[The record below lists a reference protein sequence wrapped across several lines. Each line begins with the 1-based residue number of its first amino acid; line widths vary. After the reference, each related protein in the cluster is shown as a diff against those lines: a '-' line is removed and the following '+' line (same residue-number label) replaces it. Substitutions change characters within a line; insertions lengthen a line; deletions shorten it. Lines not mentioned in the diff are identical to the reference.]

1 MIIHTKSIQFLISVH
16 TEEAESIVR
25 WQDEKKSGEKAGN
38 RTCVWQEGHGSSGVA
53 GRSPVLRLIV
63 EARGL
68 RSGQLAQGL
77 VQHFGLAVLAGQR
90 VAGGVAE
97 QHGRLQRGRE
107 EDVSV
112 LLGVLERGRGIA
124 CRLLETEGERWV

>member
-1 MIIHTKSIQFLISVH
+1 MYC
-16 TEEAESIVR
+16 
-25 WQDEKKSGEKAGN
+25 
-38 RTCVWQEGHGSSGVA
+38 TCVWQEGHGCSRVA
-53 GRSPVLRLIV
+53 RWSLVLWLIV

-77 VQHFGLAVLAGQR
+77 VHHFGLAVLAGQR

-97 QHGRLQRGRE
+97 QDGRLQGGWE

-112 LLGVLERGRGIA
+112 LLGVLKRGRGLA
-124 CRLLETEGERWV
+124 CRLLETEGERWE